1 MYNFT
6 RPTCAATAII
16 YLVELHQA
24 DLMFH
29 ADDSPQE
36 CVFGREIASET
47 LEVMDQ
53 YMQRTH
59 TYLED
64 PHVIIYELSRSP
76 DDY

>member
-24 DLMFH
+24 DLLFH

-36 CVFGREIASET
+36 CIFGREIPSAT

-53 YMQRTH
+53 FMQKTH
-59 TYLED
+59 VYLED
-64 PHVIIYELSRSP
+64 PHVIIHELSKSSSSN
-76 DDY
+76 